1 MRRTSLLARPGT
13 YPSQQQG
20 TPMQKLFVTVK
31 KHPVKIFFLLSTL
44 LGYAQWIITGT
55 PNWFIYGML
64 LSGLFLTA
72 ILEGK
77 QGIWDQLRSATRFK
91 SSLKHYLTI
100 VLLLLAANLMTIIL
114 AYLLYGDRPSLAM
127 IRTEPHLI
135 PVMALFILVGGPIAE
150 ELFGLR
156 GFALPRLLKR
166 FNPLVSSIIVGFYFG
181 AWHLIEF
188 FRPGSSQ
195 FAIGLGFYPLF
206 IVSEIA
212 HSIMMTWMF
221 LRTRHNLFVAGI
233 FYHLTMNLM
242 AVLFQSDVTF
252 SSVNAFPQL
261 NRHYFVI
268 YSLVTIVFAVA
279 IAVYAKL
286 YQPLGAAHSLA
297 EGKEAQVLK
306 V

>member
-1 MRRTSLLARPGT
+1 
-13 YPSQQQG
+13 
-20 TPMQKLFVTVK
+20 MQKLSAIVK
-31 KHPVKIFFLLSTL
+31 NHPVKIFFLLSTL
-44 LGYAQWIITGT
+44 LGYAQWIFTGT

-72 ILEGK
+72 VLDGK
-77 QGIWDQLRSATRFK
+77 QGILDQLKSATRFK
-91 SSLKHYLTI
+91 TSLTHYLT
-100 VLLLLAANLMTIIL
+100 VLLLLLAANGITITL

-135 PVMALFILVGGPIAE
+135 PVLALFVLAGGPIAE

-156 GFALPRLLKR
+156 GFALPRLLNR
-166 FNPLVSSIIVGFYFG
+166 YNPLVSSLIVGFYFG

-195 FAIGLGFYPLF
+195 YAIGLGFYPLF

-212 HSIMMTWMF
+212 HSIMMTWIY
-221 LRTRHNLFVAGI
+221 LRSGRNLFVAGI
-233 FYHLTMNLM
+233 FYHLTMNMM

-252 SSVNAFPQL
+252 SSVNAFPEI

-268 YSLVTIVFAVA
+268 YSLVTIGFAVG
-279 IAVYAKL
+279 IALYAKL
-286 YQPLGAAHSLA
+286 YQPINASHPLTGA
-297 EGKEAQVLK
+297 
-306 V
+306 